1 MNSDASTPNTQ
12 PGIGSQQETDDS
24 LYPIAVLIDE
34 LKHEE
39 ITLRINAIKRIS
51 TIALALGP
59 ERTRDELIPFLD
71 GEFLL
76 PPLLPL
82 DRKRI

>member
-1 MNSDASTPNTQ
+1 MNPDASTPNTQ
-12 PGIGSQQETDDS
+12 PGTGSQQETDDS

-34 LKHEE
+34 LKHDE

-76 PPLLPL
+76 PPLFPL
-82 DRKRI
+82 DLKRI